1 MLPCALLVIALL
13 LQPLCLFYTRMVMAH
28 TAAQAARVLATK
40 TSPTS
45 EDSVQAYC
53 LRRLRAVP
61 NLEIFHA
68 GGEAGWEITCEG
80 GEADHQVQV
89 TVKGSARPLP
99 LLGFVSSLLTSDG
112 HTINLLVQAQ
122 ETLRPSWLEGSY
134 DSWVSI
140 WS

>member
-40 TSPTS
+40 TSATS
-45 EDSVQAYC
+45 DDALRAYC

-61 NLEIFHA
+61 DLEIFHG
-68 GGEAGWEITCEG
+68 GGEAGWEISCTG

-89 TVKGSARPLP
+89 TVKGFARPLP
-99 LLGFVSSLLTSDG
+99 LLGFVSSLLASDG
-112 HTINLLVQAQ
+112 RTIDLQVQAQ
-122 ETLRPSWLEGSY
+122 ETLRPTWLEGSY